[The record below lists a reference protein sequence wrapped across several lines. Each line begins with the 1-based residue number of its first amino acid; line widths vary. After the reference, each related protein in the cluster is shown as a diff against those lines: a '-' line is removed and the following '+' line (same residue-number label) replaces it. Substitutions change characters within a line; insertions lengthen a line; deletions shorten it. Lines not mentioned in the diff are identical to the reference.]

1 MGDSEASPK
10 DSDTCWQDS
19 TFDNVAL
26 RSDLFQNAMAFSKL
40 GSRLISQ
47 ADDGYVPV
55 VVRFAADW
63 SHNS

>member
-1 MGDSEASPK
+1 MGHSETSPK

-26 RSDLFQNAMAFSKL
+26 HSDLFQNAMAFSKVD
-40 GSRLISQ
+40 SHLISQ
-47 ADDGYVPV
+47 AADGYVPA